1 MEEFEEYKTLVIE
14 GGKYKT
20 LFTKK
25 FENRLV
31 YETPN
36 TNLIISFM
44 PGSIIDI
51 LVKKGQKVEE
61 GEVILI
67 LEAMKMY
74 NNVTMPFTG
83 KIVKINVKKDEIIPK
98 NYLMLEIKPA

>member
-1 MEEFEEYKTLVIE
+1 MEKNKELKTLVIE
-14 GGKYKT
+14 GAMYKT
-20 LFTKK
+20 TFTKK
-25 FENRLV
+25 FENRQI

-36 TNLIISFM
+36 DNLIISFM
-44 PGSIIDI
+44 PGSVIDI

-74 NNVTMPFTG
+74 NNITMPFNG
-83 KIVKINVKKDEIIPK
+83 RIVKINVKRDEVIPK
-98 NYLMLEIKPA
+98 NYVIMEIKPI

>member
-1 MEEFEEYKTLVIE
+1 MEELDEYKTLVIE

-44 PGSIIDI
+44 PGRIIDI
-51 LVKKGQKVEE
+51 LIKKGQKVEE

-98 NYLMLEIKPA
+98 THIMLEIKPI